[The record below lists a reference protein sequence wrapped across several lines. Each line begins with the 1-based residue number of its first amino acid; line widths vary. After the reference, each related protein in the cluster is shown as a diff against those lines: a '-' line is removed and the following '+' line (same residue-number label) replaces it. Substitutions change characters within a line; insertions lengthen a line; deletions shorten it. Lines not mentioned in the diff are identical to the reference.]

1 MRENRLRT
9 LWQNDQA
16 AVNGWLAIPN
26 SFSAETMAHQGWDTL
41 TIDLQHGVIDYQAM
55 VPMLQAISTTPTV
68 PIVRVPWLEPGIIM
82 KSLDAGAYG
91 LICPMVN
98 TREDAQ
104 KFVAWSSYAPQ
115 GTRSFGPVRALL
127 YGGADY
133 PQHAN
138 DTIVRFA
145 MIETAQ
151 ALDNLDAIMSVEGLD
166 AIYIGPSDLSLAL
179 GCRPVFDD
187 VDPPVA
193 QAIDHILERATAHG
207 VKAGMHN
214 GIAEGALARIA
225 KGFRFVT
232 VSSDARL
239 MAAGSQQ
246 VLAKM
251 RAAPAK
257 RPHRAATDSP
267 RKDHYHEDRIHR
279 PGHHGR
285 ADGGPPPRR
294 RPQALRQHRRQGA
307 GGPHRGRRHG
317 VRDRQGSGAEGRHRL
332 HDGARHAR
340 RGGGAVRRERRGR
353 GLSKGKTVVD
363 MSSISPIETKEFAK
377 KINELGCDYLDAPV
391 SGGEVGAKA
400 ASLTIMVGGPEAAFD
415 RVKPL
420 FELMGKNIT
429 LVGGNGDGQT
439 TKVAN
444 QIIVAL
450 NIAAVGE
457 ALVFAS
463 KAGADPAKVRQALM
477 GGFASS
483 RILEVHGERM
493 IKRTFNPGFRIGLH
507 QKDLNL
513 ALAGARALGV
523 ALPQTAGAAQ
533 LMQACAANGMAE
545 LDHSALVRALEL
557 MANHEVAP

>member
-9 LWQNDQA
+9 MWQNDQA

-26 SFSAETMAHQGWDTL
+26 SFSAEVMAHQGWDTL
-41 TIDLQHGVIDYQAM
+41 TIDLQHGVIDYAAL
-55 VPMLQAISTTPTV
+55 VPMLQAISTTTTV

-104 KFVAWSSYAPQ
+104 KFVAWSSYAPK
-115 GTRSFGPVRALL
+115 GTRSFGPIRALL

-133 PQHAN
+133 PTHAN

-207 VKAGMHN
+207 IKAGVHN

-232 VSSDARL
+232 IGSDARL

-251 RAAPAK
+251 RASAPAK
-257 RPHRAATDSP
+257 P
-267 RKDHYHEDRIHR
+267 
-279 PGHHGR
+279 
-285 ADGGPPPRR
+285 
-294 RPQALRQHRRQGA
+294 A
-307 GGPHRGRRHG
+307 GG
-317 VRDRQGSGAEGRHRL
+317 S
-332 HDGARHAR
+332 
-340 RGGGAVRRERRGR
+340 
-353 GLSKGKTVVD
+353 
-363 MSSISPIETKEFAK
+363 
-377 KINELGCDYLDAPV
+377 Y
-391 SGGEVGAKA
+391 
-400 ASLTIMVGGPEAAFD
+400 
-415 RVKPL
+415 
-420 FELMGKNIT
+420 
-429 LVGGNGDGQT
+429 
-439 TKVAN
+439 
-444 QIIVAL
+444 
-450 NIAAVGE
+450 
-457 ALVFAS
+457 
-463 KAGADPAKVRQALM
+463 
-477 GGFASS
+477 
-483 RILEVHGERM
+483 
-493 IKRTFNPGFRIGLH
+493 
-507 QKDLNL
+507 
-513 ALAGARALGV
+513 
-523 ALPQTAGAAQ
+523 
-533 LMQACAANGMAE
+533 
-545 LDHSALVRALEL
+545 
-557 MANHEVAP
+557 

>member
-9 LWQNDQA
+9 LWRDDKA
-16 AVNGWLAIPN
+16 AVNGWLAIGN

-104 KFVAWSSYAPQ
+104 KFVAWSSYAPR
-115 GTRSFGPVRALL
+115 GTRSFGPIRALL

-133 PQHAN
+133 PVHAN

-207 VKAGMHN
+207 IKAGVHN

-232 VSSDARL
+232 IGSDARL

-251 RAAPAK
+251 RASAPAK
-257 RPHRAATDSP
+257 P
-267 RKDHYHEDRIHR
+267 
-279 PGHHGR
+279 
-285 ADGGPPPRR
+285 
-294 RPQALRQHRRQGA
+294 A
-307 GGPHRGRRHG
+307 GG
-317 VRDRQGSGAEGRHRL
+317 S
-332 HDGARHAR
+332 
-340 RGGGAVRRERRGR
+340 
-353 GLSKGKTVVD
+353 
-363 MSSISPIETKEFAK
+363 
-377 KINELGCDYLDAPV
+377 Y
-391 SGGEVGAKA
+391 
-400 ASLTIMVGGPEAAFD
+400 
-415 RVKPL
+415 
-420 FELMGKNIT
+420 
-429 LVGGNGDGQT
+429 
-439 TKVAN
+439 
-444 QIIVAL
+444 
-450 NIAAVGE
+450 
-457 ALVFAS
+457 
-463 KAGADPAKVRQALM
+463 
-477 GGFASS
+477 
-483 RILEVHGERM
+483 
-493 IKRTFNPGFRIGLH
+493 
-507 QKDLNL
+507 
-513 ALAGARALGV
+513 
-523 ALPQTAGAAQ
+523 
-533 LMQACAANGMAE
+533 
-545 LDHSALVRALEL
+545 
-557 MANHEVAP
+557 